1 MRHDRNKIGPFRC
14 PKAIWPSDPIDVR
27 MASGGDG
34 DRGPQPRK
42 LGRGARDMCAHGP
55 HSGAGPRRPC
65 PSTNHLHFPRSYGIR
80 HERLSPCHCSYTR
93 VAALLLCADWFHIMI
108 ARAQA
113 PQDRHEHL
121 ISPLTTPLRYT
132 MRLCKHGA
140 SRGVYLL
147 VDNFT
152 STGRSS
158 IDYCCKPGGLVYPRL
173 AGGIMEHYF
182 RACVSRASALL
193 GREAFTRGP
202 KQPL

>member
-1 MRHDRNKIGPFRC
+1 MRYDRNKICPFHC
-14 PKAIWPSDPIDVR
+14 PKAIWPSDPIDVL
-27 MASGGDG
+27 MGSGGDG

-42 LGRGARDMCAHGP
+42 LRRGARDMCAHGP

-65 PSTNHLHFPRSYGIR
+65 PSTNHLHFPRSHGVR

-93 VAALLLCADWFHIMI
+93 VAALLLCTDWFHIMI

-121 ISPLTTPLRYT
+121 ISPLTTPLRYP

-140 SRGVYLL
+140 SRGVCWST
-147 VDNFT
+147 T
-152 STGRSS
+152 SLPQVGLQLTIVVHRVIWS
-158 IDYCCKPGGLVYPRL
+158 IL